1 MDEFDSSSFII
12 WSVITGIVMLVTGI
26 SYRRFLKLKNDTTS

>member
-12 WSVITGIVMLVTGI
+12 WSVITGIIMLVTGL
-26 SYRRFLKLKNDTTS
+26 SYRRFLKLNNKTSS